1 MVDDVFERFY
11 NLDKVVWDKGI
22 VFVLINGIDF
32 LVLVKYFGFDK
43 VCIRWEMIYGWKY
56 VNL

>member
-32 LVLVKYFGFDK
+32 LDILVSIKFVLGG
-43 VCIRWEMIYGWKY
+43 RWYMVGSM
-56 VNL
+56 